1 MQSKGGGTMKRL
13 ATTILAIAVLAVFAT
28 TVAAQQP
35 VEYKVTVTADVVKG
49 SPNDHFVTFSGPVHI
64 PEVTLPAGTYIFSIV
79 APSVVQVTNTDRS
92 RFYATFFTAPTWRA
106 EADDQYDLRFAAN
119 ESAPNRVTKWFL
131 PNRELGFEFLYP
143 AEVSGR

>member
-1 MQSKGGGTMKRL
+1 MKRL
-13 ATTILAIAVLAVFAT
+13 ATMILALAVLAVFAT
-28 TVAAQQP
+28 TAAAQQP
-35 VEYKVTVTADVVKG
+35 VEYQVTVTADVVKG

-92 RFYATFFTAPTWRA
+92 RFYAMFFTAPVQRA
-106 EADDQYDLRFAAN
+106 DADDQYDMRFAAN
-119 ESAPNRVTKWFL
+119 ELAPHRITRWFL
-131 PNRELGFEFLYP
+131 PNRDVGLEFLYP